1 MKKLKT
7 IALTVALL
15 AGTANAATPYT
26 YEMGLGL
33 GLMEYYDNN
42 CQRFTKQG
50 KKMAYWTDKTIGVKK
65 DHYEDYD
72 TGYDMGKTFGC
83 IGLKEMWDEDLD
95 AKKYAEMFFGKLK

>member
-7 IALTVALL
+7 VALTVALL
-15 AGTANAATPYT
+15 AGTANASKYT

-42 CQRFTKQG
+42 CQRMTPRG
-50 KKMAYWTDKTIGVKK
+50 KKMAYWVDKNVGVKK

-72 TGYDMGKTFGC
+72 TGFDMGKTFGC

-95 AKKYAEMFFGKLK
+95 SKKYAEMFFGKFK

>member
-7 IALTVALL
+7 VALTVALL
-15 AGTANAATPYT
+15 AGTANATEYT
-26 YEMGLGL
+26 FEMGLGL

-65 DHYEDYD
+65 DHYEDYG